1 VTTKFKETGLP
12 CPCGVSSDAY
22 CIDHEGGDFCFSCS
36 KSPSKKFSKEKYIDL
51 DISENDI
58 VTAEYVPHRGLSQ
71 KTLEF
76 FDVKTKLVNG
86 IPLEWG
92 FPYPN
97 GAYKIKRVNPKSRSD
112 KYVWKGE
119 ANTAGL
125 FGADRFPAGSRES
138 ITITEGEHDALAI
151 REAVGDKT
159 AATSVQSSSTALR
172 DCDLN
177 RAYINSF
184 DKIILAFDNDEA
196 GKSALKKVVSSGL
209 FDFNKVYYI
218 PFDRHKDANEYLV
231 AKERDELLKVW
242 KACKKYTPDNII
254 STFNE
259 ISEALKENREDEI
272 GTYPTDR
279 LNDMLYGFYRG
290 QVVLVKGLEGIGKT
304 EIFRLMEFHLL
315 KTTDCKLGL
324 IHMEEDKATT
334 IKGVATYELGVPCNL
349 PDTGVSEEDVLR
361 GYRDAVKGR
370 EDRVY
375 IYTMFGGD
383 DPDDVLD
390 SIRFLVASGG
400 VDIVFLDHITMLV
413 SGVEEGDERRKLD
426 YISTKLKKMAK
437 ELKFCLVMITHVNDD
452 GQTRGSRMISKIA
465 DTMINLNR
473 DLTADDENDRNT
485 LWMTIEKNRFT
496 GRTGKAGGLFFNTN
510 TFKLEESHS
519 EQL

>member
-1 VTTKFKETGLP
+1 MTKFAEHGLP
-12 CPCGVSSDAY
+12 CPVCDSSDAY
-22 CIDHEGGDFCFSCS
+22 AIDHHGIGHCFSCGHHGS
-36 KSPSKKFSKEKYIDL
+36 GGTRKKDL
-51 DISENDI
+51 DISEDDI

-76 FDVKTKLVNG
+76 YDVKTKLVNG
-86 IPLEWG
+86 TPVEWG

-97 GAYKIKRVNPKSRSD
+97 GSYKIKRVNPPTKKD

-119 ANTAGL
+119 ANTASL
-125 FGADRFPAGSRES
+125 FGADRFKAGSRES

-159 AATSVQSSSTALR
+159 AAVSIQSASTALR
-172 DCDLN
+172 DIELN

-184 DKIILAFDNDEA
+184 DKIILAFDNDEP
-196 GKSALKKVVSSGL
+196 GKSALKKVVASGL
-209 FDFNKVYYI
+209 FDFNKLYHV
-218 PFDRHKDANEYLV
+218 PFDRHKDANEYLL

-254 STFNE
+254 STFEE
-259 ISEALKENREDEI
+259 ITEALKENREDEI
-272 GTYPTDR
+272 GTYPTKR
-279 LNDMLYGFYRG
+279 LNNMLYGLYRG

-304 EIFRLMEFHLL
+304 EIFRLMEYHLL
-315 KTTDCKLGL
+315 KETECKLGL

-349 PDTGVSEEDVLR
+349 PDTGVGEDDILR
-361 GYRDAVKGR
+361 GYQAAVKGR
-370 EDRVY
+370 EDR
-375 IYTMFGGD
+375 IFLYTMFGGD
-383 DPDDVLD
+383 DPDDVID

-437 ELKFCLVMITHVNDD
+437 ELKFCLVMITHINDD

-465 DTMINLNR
+465 DTIIHLDR

-485 LWMTIEKNRFT
+485 LWMTVEKNRMA
-496 GRTGKAGGLFFNTN
+496 GRTGKAGGLFFNTS